1 MQDNKP
7 VAVIATLLALINEI
21 ACVSKHELPD
31 WIEVAQEADRL
42 ALASSPAELHGSL
55 CGWLAAGGA
64 DMAGWLAQVMADPA
78 LPTPAT
84 GDVLDRLRVVSVSQL
99 RDPDFGFQ
107 LLLPQADAVSARA
120 TALFAWCRAFLGGFG
135 LALGEVPLSEDAQE
149 ALADLANLGGAQLD
163 ETDEEDDEEALAE
176 IEEYLRMA
184 VLLLHADCV
193 LAAGQRQRL
202 H

>member
-1 MQDNKP
+1 
-7 VAVIATLLALINEI
+7 VR
-21 ACVSKHELPD
+21 VSENELPG
-31 WIEVAQEADRL
+31 WTEVAQAANRL

-64 DMAGWLAQVMADPA
+64 DVADWPARVMVDSA
-78 LPTPAT
+78 LSTPVAE
-84 GDVLDRLRVVSVSQL
+84 DALDRLRRASVEQL

-107 LLLPQADAVSARA
+107 MLLPEDAAVSVRA
-120 TALFAWCRAFLGGFG
+120 VELFAWCRAFLGGFG
-135 LALGEVPLSEDAQE
+135 LALGQTTLSEEAQE
-149 ALADLANLGGAQLD
+149 ALSDLANLGGAQLD
-163 ETDEEDDEEALAE
+163 EGEQDDDEEALAE

-193 LAAGQRQRL
+193 LGSQQRQRL